1 MIKPTT
7 QFKALQNVFKKIS
20 LHSQVMLIFAC
31 QTNLKEE
38 LYKLGI
44 IENFLVEGAKGE
56 YLVVGRP
63 GEYLICKCPTGAEWM

>member
-1 MIKPTT
+1 
-7 QFKALQNVFKKIS
+7 
-20 LHSQVMLIFAC
+20 MLIFAC